1 MSRYPIIEN
10 AKMYVKRM
18 YRITRS
24 FKRQE
29 ELVWNDL
36 KKFHAGTDWKSGVY
50 ERERYIETIFG
61 LSEERFDTFYYMIY
75 DGRYHCRVK
84 VLENFPEELAS
95 DVFILASHMNNV
107 LNNGVVIVN
116 VNSGYVEFHQK
127 RDLLVTLIYTGDIY
141 DQLIRHHNTSKD
153 IYMAFRRLVIEQ
165 EAPAIIIADLLK
177 KNEDEAE
184 KKE

>member
-1 MSRYPIIEN
+1 MSKYAVLDKI
-10 AKMYVKRM
+10 KMYLKRM

-24 FKRQE
+24 FEKQE

-36 KKFHAGTDWKSGVY
+36 KKFHNGADFKSGVY

-61 LSEERFDTFYYMIY
+61 LSDEQLGTFYYMLY

-84 VLENFPEELAS
+84 VLESFPEELAT
-95 DVFILASHMNNV
+95 DVFILASHINNV
-107 LNNGVVIVN
+107 LNNGIVIVN
-116 VNSGYVEFHQK
+116 VNRGYVEFHQK
-127 RDLLVTLIYTGDIY
+127 RDLLVPLIYTDDIY
-141 DQLIRHHNTSKD
+141 DQLLRHYNTSKD
-153 IYMAFRRLVIEQ
+153 IYSAFRRLIVEQ

-177 KNEDEAE
+177 KNEEEDE

>member
-1 MSRYPIIEN
+1 MSKYAVVDKI
-10 AKMYVKRM
+10 KMYLKRI

-24 FKRQE
+24 IERQE
-29 ELVWNDL
+29 EIVWNDL

-61 LSEERFDTFYYMIY
+61 LSEERYDTFYYMIY

-84 VLENFPEELAS
+84 VLENYPEDLATE
-95 DVFILASHMNNV
+95 VFILASHMNNV

-127 RDLLVTLIYTGDIY
+127 RDLLVPLIYTDDIHY
-141 DQLIRHHNTSKD
+141 QLLGHYNTSKD
-153 IYMAFRRLVIEQ
+153 MYMAFRRLVIEQ

-177 KNEDEAE
+177 KNEDEA
-184 KKE
+184 KKNQ

>member
-1 MSRYPIIEN
+1 MSKYAVLDKI
-10 AKMYVKRM
+10 KMYLKRM

-24 FKRQE
+24 IEKQE
-29 ELVWNDL
+29 ELVWTDL
-36 KKFHAGTDWKSGVY
+36 KKFHSGTNWKSGVY

-61 LSEERFDTFYYMIY
+61 LSDQRSDTFYYMIY

-84 VLENFPEELAS
+84 VLENFPEELVNE
-95 DVFILASHMNNV
+95 VFILATHMNNV

-127 RDLLVTLIYTGDIY
+127 RDLVVPLIYTGDIY
-141 DQLIRHHNTSKD
+141 DQLIRHYNTSKD
-153 IYMAFRRLVIEQ
+153 VYMAFRRLVIEQ

-177 KNEDEAE
+177 KNEEEAE
-184 KKE
+184 KK